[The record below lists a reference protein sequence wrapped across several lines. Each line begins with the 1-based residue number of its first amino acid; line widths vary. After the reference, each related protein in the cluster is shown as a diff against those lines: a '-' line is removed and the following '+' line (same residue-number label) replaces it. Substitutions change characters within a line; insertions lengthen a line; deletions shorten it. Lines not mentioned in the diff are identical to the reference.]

1 MDEEKRQAMALFR
14 YGLIAPLV
22 AETYPQTSKEAYYR
36 DVSSKEY
43 TLPNGDT
50 TTFNAT
56 TIKKWFIQYKK
67 YGLEGITPSTRIDAG
82 RSRKLEESVID
93 KIREYR
99 TLMPYITARK
109 IYDRLI
115 EEGHINYT
123 EVSIDTIYRYLRTNS
138 ALTIAKP
145 KEECLSFECLYAGD
159 CWQAE
164 SSHGPTIIV
173 DGKKVTT
180 WLISFIDDASRLITH
195 GEFLNRKLDNL
206 KQIQERITTLFRD
219 QRVTPVFWI
228 DEAQYLNQ
236 HILADLKLLMNFE
249 MDSRN
254 YAIMI
259 LSGLPSI
266 NSTLSMR
273 IHEALHQRIV
283 MNYCFQGLSEE
294 ETKNYLETRLRL
306 CGTKTDIFTPSAMI
320 AMSNY
325 SNGSIRKLDNVIHKA
340 LMIGCSKEGK
350 VIDNELIL
358 EAINESELL

>member
-1 MDEEKRQAMALFR
+1 M
-14 YGLIAPLV
+14 
-22 AETYPQTSKEAYYR
+22 
-36 DVSSKEY
+36 
-43 TLPNGDT
+43 
-50 TTFNAT
+50 
-56 TIKKWFIQYKK
+56 
-67 YGLEGITPSTRIDAG
+67 
-82 RSRKLEESVID
+82 D

-99 TLMPYITARK
+99 TLF
-109 IYDRLI
+109 
-115 EEGHINYT
+115 
-123 EVSIDTIYRYLRTNS
+123 S
-138 ALTIAKP
+138 
-145 KEECLSFECLYAGD
+145 
-159 CWQAE
+159 
-164 SSHGPTIIV
+164 
-173 DGKKVTT
+173 
-180 WLISFIDDASRLITH
+180 
-195 GEFLNRKLDNL
+195 
-206 KQIQERITTLFRD
+206 D

-358 EAINESELL
+358 EAITELVKVKNKKVREVGTHNELIDLDGEYKKLWNVRIKEKIK